1 MLLEAQL
8 RTRVS
13 SCSISMI
20 TTAHANVRA
29 RSPRLR
35 GVELEELNPFAV
47 RMFAKFERGPTV
59 APMVGCEMTGGPRLP
74 NAIDSRSSIL
84 SVVEICGQSIEK
96 GSLQESFVT
105 SRAERIDRR
114 T

>member
-1 MLLEAQL
+1 M
-8 RTRVS
+8 S

-35 GVELEELNPFAV
+35 GVEELNPFAV

-84 SVVEICGQSIEK
+84 SVVVEICGQSIEK